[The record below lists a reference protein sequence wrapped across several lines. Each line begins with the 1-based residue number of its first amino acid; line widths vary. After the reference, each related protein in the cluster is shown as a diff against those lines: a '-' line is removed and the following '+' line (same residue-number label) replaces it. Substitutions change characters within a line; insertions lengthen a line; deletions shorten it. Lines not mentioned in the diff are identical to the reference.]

1 MCQPVAVAGLLLD
14 VSSEGVSPSVALPFI
29 PSVVPAQQAL
39 VMPPCLLEMENAE
52 AAAEVGEAS
61 VLRAELD
68 SKVQ

>member
-1 MCQPVAVAGLLLD
+1 
-14 VSSEGVSPSVALPFI
+14 
-29 PSVVPAQQAL
+29 
-39 VMPPCLLEMENAE
+39 MPPCLLEMENAE